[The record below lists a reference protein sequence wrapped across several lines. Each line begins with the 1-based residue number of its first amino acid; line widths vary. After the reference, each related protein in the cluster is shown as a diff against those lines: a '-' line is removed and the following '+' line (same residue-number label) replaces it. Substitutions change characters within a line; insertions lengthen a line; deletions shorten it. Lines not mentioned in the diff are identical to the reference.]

1 MIAPK
6 SKTLVTHSWHFTC
19 KMLVLC

>member
-6 SKTLVTHSWHFTC
+6 SKTLVTHSWHFT
-19 KMLVLC
+19 